1 MVQERTVSKIRGVV
15 DPSKLD
21 IVNPD
26 NICGVIT
33 KNGSPCRRHAG
44 WGTDHYGRGACKFH
58 EGKATEEERIRSLN
72 KREYIVGMVEPGMR
86 DRLRVLMDD
95 PDILNCRAELAVLKL
110 KFEEL
115 LVDGE
120 RVVDK
125 EGNVEFVKARLDT
138 IAVMAGI
145 IIKNAKI
152 IHEMEVGKRHYIH
165 VSIAGAI
172 VEAFADVGRR
182 YVKDPAAQ
190 KQFETDVITV
200 LRSALSDGRS
210 TEVAANLI
218 GPTIIDD
225 GRRFSHE
232 EDEW

>member
-1 MVQERTVSKIRGVV
+1 
-15 DPSKLD
+15 
-21 IVNPD
+21 
-26 NICGVIT
+26 
-33 KNGSPCRRHAG
+33 
-44 WGTDHYGRGACKFH
+44 
-58 EGKATEEERIRSLN
+58 
-72 KREYIVGMVEPGMR
+72 
-86 DRLRVLMDD
+86 
-95 PDILNCRAELAVLKL
+95 
-110 KFEEL
+110 
-115 LVDGE
+115 
-120 RVVDK
+120 
-125 EGNVEFVKARLDT
+125 
-138 IAVMAGI
+138 
-145 IIKNAKI
+145 
-152 IHEMEVGKRHYIH
+152 